1 MKPDTRSSS
10 LGQGR
15 PRRAAAG
22 LRQRGFTLID
32 VLVIIVLVGTV
43 AGSLT
48 VVFSRLA
55 ASSAESM
62 RARQVLAVAQSLL
75 NEVRMMP
82 FSFCDPQDARAKLA
96 TSATTGGLG
105 CATTVDAMGAEA
117 GESRYNVSNRFD
129 GVSDYQAFTMPGAG
143 CAGLCDAG
151 GNLLNP
157 AGSTMVGCSARVA
170 LTAATLPGV
179 AALDVNG
186 RPQAL
191 RIDVT
196 VTCPGGPQITLQGLR
211 LRHAPRAV

>member
-1 MKPDTRSSS
+1 M
-10 LGQGR
+10 
-15 PRRAAAG
+15 
-22 LRQRGFTLID
+22 
-32 VLVIIVLVGTV
+32 LVIIVLVGTV

-48 VVFSRLA
+48 VVFSRMA

-62 RARQVLAVAQSLL
+62 RWRQVLAVAQSLL

-82 FSFCDPQDARAKLA
+82 FSFCDPQDARATLA
-96 TSATTGGLG
+96 TSATVGGSG
-105 CATTVDAMGAEA
+105 CATTVDAMGAEP
-117 GESRYNVSNRFD
+117 GESRYNIANRFD
-129 GVSDYQAFTMPGAG
+129 GVSDYQAFAMPSAG
-143 CAGLCDAG
+143 CTGLCDAG

-179 AALDVNG
+179 AALDING

-191 RIDVT
+191 RIDVS
-196 VTCPGGPQITLQGLR
+196 VTCPGGLQITLQGLR